1 MYESVRR
8 LFCTRVSDPSMSG
21 FGAAS
26 RTNDTAQ
33 GASTEVCGRVE
44 LYALGRRA
52 PPFHLG
58 CCHCALFGAGSSI
71 MLLF

>member
-8 LFCTRVSDPSMSG
+8 LFCTIVSDSGMSG
-21 FGAAS
+21 FGAAF

-58 CCHCALFGAGSSI
+58 CSHCALLDAGSSI
-71 MLLF
+71 TLLF